1 MTGGRYRFVRA
12 GYLLVAL
19 LLTTTVSA
27 CSSES
32 GYQPITGAVA
42 EPTGTFML
50 LTIDGA
56 PLPFDVG
63 TGGTGYTILSST
75 LSLAAD
81 GTWIEM
87 RKELAP
93 GPRIIRSVGR
103 WTQQGYGLS
112 LFGESGVAYAGSM
125 TNTGLRL
132 ADATRGYN
140 FIR

>member
-1 MTGGRYRFVRA
+1 MRA
-12 GYLLVAL
+12 GYHIVTLLAL
-19 LLTTTVSA
+19 AAVSA
-27 CSSES
+27 CSSDV

-42 EPTGTFML
+42 EPTGTYML
-50 LTIDGA
+50 LAVDGA

-63 TGGTGYTILSST
+63 SGPTGYTILSST

-81 GTWIEM
+81 GTWIEL

-103 WTQQGYGLS
+103 WTQQGFGLS
-112 LFGESGVAYAGSM
+112 LVGASGVAYAGSM

-132 ADATRGYN
+132 ADAARGYN